1 MKYLVVT
8 AMALAAL
15 SGCARNDPTQS
26 SFFREAGSALDS
38 GGFGNATMNNVLAQT
53 NDEGYRIN
61 LQHRFSGEVQSTI
74 NFAFNSTA
82 LDEQARAALRQ
93 QANWINQF
101 PEVHFKVYGHTDL
114 VGSTAYNRRLGL
126 ARAEAAVLYLT
137 SQGVSRSR
145 LEAVVSFGET
155 QPLIVT
161 EGQERRNRRTVT
173 EVAGFI
179 QNNTMVL
186 NGKYAEIVFREY
198 VDSGISPPTLRTGSP
213 PPASSATGDGTAG
226 GGGGGGGGGASGG

>member
-1 MKYLVVT
+1 MKHLVVT
-8 AMALAAL
+8 AITLAAL

-26 SFFREAGSALDS
+26 SFFREAGASLDD

-53 NDEGYRIN
+53 NDEGFRIN

-82 LDEQARAALRQ
+82 LDEEARAALRQ

-126 ARAEAAVLYLT
+126 ARAQAAVLYLT

-179 QNNTMVL
+179 QNNSLVL
-186 NGKYAEIVFREY
+186 NGKYAEIIFRDY
-198 VDSGISPPTLRTGSP
+198 VTSAAAPSTVAQPATAGGS
-213 PPASSATGDGTAG
+213 G
-226 GGGGGGGGGASGG
+226 GGGGGSGASPSSGG